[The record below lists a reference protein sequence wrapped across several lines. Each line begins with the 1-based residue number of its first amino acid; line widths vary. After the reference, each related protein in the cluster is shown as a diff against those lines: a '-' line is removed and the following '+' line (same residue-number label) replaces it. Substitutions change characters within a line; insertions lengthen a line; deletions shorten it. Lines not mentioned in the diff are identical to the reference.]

1 MIEFL
6 RGRIASKEPAR
17 LVIDV
22 GGVGLGV
29 DVSLRTSEKVGV
41 EGDPIELM
49 THMHVREEALE
60 LYGFHDGAEKALF
73 LKLLSVSGIGPRLAL
88 RILSAVTPQQL
99 AGFIRNGDVRSLT
112 ALKGVGKKTAEVLIA
127 TLRNSVAKLE
137 LPADGMGASDV
148 SSESRPVR
156 DAILAAE
163 DPVGVLRA
171 FLTA

>member
-73 LKLLSVSGIGPRLAL
+73 LKLLSVSGIGPRLAN
-88 RILSAVTPQQL
+88 IL
-99 AGFIRNGDVRSLT
+99 
-112 ALKGVGKKTAEVLIA
+112 EC
-127 TLRNSVAKLE
+127 
-137 LPADGMGASDV
+137 
-148 SSESRPVR
+148 
-156 DAILAAE
+156 
-163 DPVGVLRA
+163 PVGQFTEIFCRRWRSCLQQRGGIGA
-171 FLTA
+171 AG